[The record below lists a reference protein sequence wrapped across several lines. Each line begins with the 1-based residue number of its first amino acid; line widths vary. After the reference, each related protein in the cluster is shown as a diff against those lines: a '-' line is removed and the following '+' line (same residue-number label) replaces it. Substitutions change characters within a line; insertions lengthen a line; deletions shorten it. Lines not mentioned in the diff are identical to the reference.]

1 MMDEPTSGA
10 GTPADTQGG
19 AVSVEERDEMLIEEE
34 AAGQEELA
42 VTAPDVLADSLG
54 EYLRAWWTRIRS
66 GESGVAPVIAGLVL
80 IVIFFRIEQSTF
92 LSAGNLVN
100 LFVQAAVFILFA
112 AAETYALLLSEIDLS
127 VGAVA
132 GVGAFVVAELIAPPV
147 NLVWW
152 LGIAGGLFVCAA
164 IGVFQGTLIT
174 RLHLPSF
181 IVTLGGLLG
190 LQGVYIELANI
201 DKTAVGGVISIATNS
216 PVYNLVNANMSPTL
230 SWIVLI
236 VAVVIYGAVS
246 ISGAARRR
254 ARGLS
259 APPLSVVILKVVLAA
274 AGGVAIVIICTVN
287 RGAGLFHLNGVPWVL
302 LLVLLVIGAWSFLLG
317 RTKLGRYIYAI
328 GANPE
333 AARRAGL
340 HAVRLHRR
348 PRGDCIRIAAGI
360 DGHQH
365 RRRQFRAVC
374 RGGGGD
380 RRHQP
385 VRRPRQDALRAAGR
399 NCHRDGVQRTGADGN
414 QRRRRRHRHRD
425 RADPR
430 GHGRLPGTAPRR
442 HGHLTGAPGAS
453 GAATRPRRSCR
464 LGPGQCPRRW
474 KPRRPGEA
482 PGPTVRRATRRA

>member
-333 AARRAGL
+333 AARRAGINVARVRTAAFML
-340 HAVRLHRR
+340 CAFTAGLAGIAYESRLGSMATNIDAGSFVLYAVAAAVIGGTSLFGG
-348 PRGDCIRIAAGI
+348 RGKMLYALLGGIVIATVFNGLALMGISAAGVDI
-360 DGHQH
+360 ATAIVLILAVTVDSLV
-365 RRRQFRAVC
+365 RRRGA
-374 RGGGGD
+374 
-380 RRHQP
+380 
-385 VRRPRQDALRAAGR
+385 
-399 NCHRDGVQRTGADGN
+399 TG
-414 QRRRRRHRHRD
+414 
-425 RADPR
+425 
-430 GHGRLPGTAPRR
+430 T
-442 HGHLTGAPGAS
+442 
-453 GAATRPRRSCR
+453 
-464 LGPGQCPRRW
+464 
-474 KPRRPGEA
+474 
-482 PGPTVRRATRRA
+482 